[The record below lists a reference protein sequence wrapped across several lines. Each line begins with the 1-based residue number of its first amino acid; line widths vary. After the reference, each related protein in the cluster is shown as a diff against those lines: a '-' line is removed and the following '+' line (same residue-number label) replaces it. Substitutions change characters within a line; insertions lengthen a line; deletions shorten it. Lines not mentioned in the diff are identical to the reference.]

1 MNNSDIGLTPDNVQ
15 DYIRFAYM
23 YKISLDE
30 TQLKNLIMMYD
41 LKVIQVDS
49 PKYEVFDVLGMWDR
63 IMLNSR
69 SPFRS
74 SYIKTYL
81 CWNDKFNRLATEVID
96 MVLENEMK

>member
-63 IMLNSR
+63 I
-69 SPFRS
+69 
-74 SYIKTYL
+74 I